1 MKKLGFIKNSMMT
14 SAVALSVFASPLSA
28 IESGEVRTFFQGQP
42 VSEAILSTLTPLLNE
57 QWNAFTT
64 LVNKYTKSYAPNDHA
79 YIARTFVNLLTK
91 HGIAALTDSN
101 FQNRLAKF
109 MSKASNID
117 ERAKMLQA
125 ISGVKDL
132 NQLLFVFNKLPF
144 EKMDHE
150 TCVQAIVIIDGLPE
164 GVLNLTSFKA
174 IFENPKIA
182 ALPVD
187 EQINFLG
194 YMFGG
199 GGNPST
205 LRTPEFPALV
215 FSLCE
220 EITDLQ
226 KIGTIGSSLADV
238 PLQQLLNPV
247 FQHIIKSFLSA
258 AIDEKGTVDEEAFE
272 RATTMIYRLAPA
284 EPHSLATVRD
294 ALGSNLYKEI
304 VDIIEDLYKK
314 LTNLRIINVFSFLPD
329 EIHRLFPYLDPDVA
343 GEELTKTLAT
353 TLTPE
358 ELESTLAAFKALSQ
372 LPESSFE
379 RMRVSIPS
387 AAGVIQH
394 PDAKE
399 NLKAEIMGYSL
410 DTETQEKLVSSM
422 HLLFKVYQTS
432 PQTFS
437 KAMDLASFHKST
449 TVREEMINIIK
460 TSVSQ
465 EALRNAAIESV
476 YLLAGQKNIKEMVA
490 LLDEERKALLER
502 RTPTPVAQKWDEAS
516 AETNARFLSLAPA
529 PVPVESAAEA
539 PRAGAG
545 ASASAVDTTATPNPR
560 HALGG
565 RNKNRIQ
572 YNNNLEDEI

>member
-1 MKKLGFIKNSMMT
+1 MKKLGFIKNSMMV

-28 IESGEVRTFFQGQP
+28 IESEEVHTFFQGQP
-42 VSEAILSTLTPLLNE
+42 VSGDILSTLTPLLNE

-64 LVNKYTKSYAPNDHA
+64 LVNKYTEGYASNNHA

-91 HGIAALTDSN
+91 HGIATLTDSN
-101 FQNRLAKF
+101 FQNRLTKF

-132 NQLLFVFNKLPF
+132 LFVFNKLPF
-144 EKMDHE
+144 EEMSH
-150 TCVQAIVIIDGLPE
+150 TACVQAIVIIGGLPE

-199 GGNPST
+199 GGDPST
-205 LRTPEFPALV
+205 LRTPDFPALV

-220 EITDLQ
+220 KITDLQ

-372 LPESSFE
+372 LPESSFK

-449 TVREEMINIIK
+449 TVREKMMNIIE

-545 ASASAVDTTATPNPR
+545 ASASAVDTTTTPNPR
-560 HALGG
+560 HVLGG
-565 RNKNRIQ
+565 SDKNRIQ
-572 YNNNLEDEI
+572 YHDEI

>member
-1 MKKLGFIKNSMMT
+1 MKKLCFIKNSMMV

-28 IESGEVRTFFQGQP
+28 IESGEVHTFFQGQP
-42 VSEAILSTLTPLLNE
+42 VSGDILSTLTPLLNE
-57 QWNAFTT
+57 QWDAFTT
-64 LVNKYTKSYAPNDHA
+64 LVNKYTKGYAPKNHA

-144 EKMDHE
+144 EEMSH
-150 TCVQAIVIIDGLPE
+150 TACVQAIVIIGGLPE
-164 GVLNLTSFKA
+164 GVLNLTSFKV
-174 IFENPKIA
+174 IFENSKIA

-187 EQINFLG
+187 EQIEFLG

-199 GGNPST
+199 GGDPST
-205 LRTPEFPALV
+205 LRTPDFPALV

-220 EITDLQ
+220 KITDLQ

-258 AIDEKGTVDEEAFE
+258 AIDEKGTVDKTAFE
-272 RATTMIYRLAPA
+272 HATTMIYRLAPA
-284 EPHSLATVRD
+284 EPHSLATVED

-304 VDIIEDLYKK
+304 ADIIEDLYAK
-314 LTNLRIINVFSFLPD
+314 LENLRIINVFSFLPD

-358 ELESTLAAFKALSQ
+358 ELEPTLAAFKALSQ

-379 RMRVSIPS
+379 RMRVSIPLAIMS
-387 AAGVIQH
+387 HTPLIQEDILTEIKKA
-394 PDAKE
+394 PLDVKTRDELIDA
-399 NLKAEIMGYSL
+399 LPLIA
-410 DTETQEKLVSSM
+410 
-422 HLLFKVYQTS
+422 KVYQTS

-449 TVREEMINIIK
+449 TIREKMMNIIK

-476 YLLAGQKNIKEMVA
+476 YLLAGQENIKEMVA

-516 AETNARFLSLAPA
+516 AETNARFLSLEPA

-545 ASASAVDTTATPNPR
+545 ASASAVDTTATPKPR

-565 RNKNRIQ
+565 RGRNKVQ
-572 YNNNLEDEI
+572 YANPKDEI